1 MTQRRDQL
9 PQLAYSERGA
19 RARWAEEHDLALMEG
34 LRADDQLALD
44 ELVSRKTQ
52 PLLQVV
58 SRILGDLEE
67 ARDVVQITLLRVW
80 QRRRE
85 YDSRWQP
92 NTWIFRI
99 ATNIAID
106 LLRSRRSRER
116 SSLGVLHHLR
126 QAGERQER
134 RDQSRLSGEEVHEIF
149 HQLAE
154 SLTEK
159 QRVVFVLREVEGRPS
174 QEVAQILGCRES
186 TVRNHLFNARKIL
199 RDRLLEQYPEYVPDH
214 LRA

>member
-1 MTQRRDQL
+1 MTLRRDQL

-34 LRADDQLALD
+34 LREDDPLALD
-44 ELVSRKTQ
+44 ELVARKTQ

-58 SRILGDLEE
+58 QRILGDLEE

-116 SSLGVLHHLR
+116 STPGRAPSPAPGGRAPGAPRPVAPR
-126 QAGERQER
+126 GRGGPR
-134 RDQSRLSGEEVHEIF
+134 RSSTSSPSR
-149 HQLAE
+149 
-154 SLTEK
+154 
-159 QRVVFVLREVEGRPS
+159 
-174 QEVAQILGCRES
+174 
-186 TVRNHLFNARKIL
+186 
-199 RDRLLEQYPEYVPDH
+199 
-214 LRA
+214 

>member
-1 MTQRRDQL
+1 MTLRRDQL

-19 RARWAEEHDLALMEG
+19 RAKWAEEGDLALMEG

-44 ELVSRKTQ
+44 ELISRKTQ

-58 SRILGDLEE
+58 HRILGDIEE
-67 ARDVVQITLLRVW
+67 ARDVVQVTLLRVW

-106 LLRSRRSRER
+106 TLRSRRSRER
-116 SSLGVLHHLR
+116 SAPGVLHHLR
-126 QAGERQER
+126 QAGVRQER
-134 RDQSRLSGEEVHEIF
+134 RDGERLAGEEVQQIF
-149 HQLAE
+149 LELAE
-154 SLTEK
+154 CLTDK
-159 QRVVFVLREVEGRPS
+159 QRVVFVLREIEGRPS
-174 QEVAQILGCRES
+174 QEVARILGCRES
-186 TVRNHLFNARKIL
+186 TVRNHLFNARKVL
-199 RDRLLEQYPEYVPDH
+199 RDRLLELYPEYVPEH

>member
-1 MTQRRDQL
+1 
-9 PQLAYSERGA
+9 
-19 RARWAEEHDLALMEG
+19 MEG
-34 LRADDQLALD
+34 LREDDPLALD
-44 ELVSRKTQ
+44 ELISRKTQ

-58 SRILGDLEE
+58 QRILGDLEE

-106 LLRSRRSRER
+106 ALRSRRSRER
-116 SSLGVLHHLR
+116 SASGVLHHLR
-126 QAGERQER
+126 QAGTRQEL
-134 RDQSRLSGEEVHEIF
+134 RDQSRLAGEEVHQIF
-149 HQLAE
+149 LELAGC
-154 SLTEK
+154 LTEK

-174 QEVAQILGCRES
+174 HEVARILGCRES
-186 TVRNHLFNARKIL
+186 TVRNHLFNARKVL
-199 RDRLLEQYPEYVPDH
+199 RERLLELYPEYVPEH

>member
-1 MTQRRDQL
+1 
-9 PQLAYSERGA
+9 
-19 RARWAEEHDLALMEG
+19 MEG
-34 LRADDQLALD
+34 LRADDTLALD
-44 ELVSRKTQ
+44 ELISRKTQ

-58 SRILGDLEE
+58 YRILGDLEE
-67 ARDVVQITLLRVW
+67 ARDVVQVTLLRVW

-106 LLRSRRSRER
+106 TLRSRRSRER
-116 SSLGVLHHLR
+116 SAPSVLHHLR
-126 QAGERQER
+126 QAGARQER
-134 RDQSRLSGEEVHEIF
+134 RDQSRLAGEEVQQIF
-149 HQLAE
+149 LELADA
-154 SLTEK
+154 LTEK
-159 QRVVFVLREVEGRPS
+159 QRAVFVLREIEGRPS
-174 QEVAQILGCRES
+174 QEIARILGCRES

-199 RDRLLEQYPEYVPDH
+199 RDRLLERYPEYVPDH

>member
-1 MTQRRDQL
+1 MTLRRDPL

-34 LRADDQLALD
+34 LREDDPLALD

-58 SRILGDLEE
+58 QRILGDLEE

-106 LLRSRRSRER
+106 LLRSRRSKER
-116 SSLGVLHHLR
+116 STLGVIHHLR

-134 RDQSRLSGEEVHEIF
+134 RDQSHLSSEEVDQIF
-149 HQLAE
+149 HQLAQ

-174 QEVAQILGCRES
+174 HEVAKILGCRES

-199 RDRLLEQYPEYVPDH
+199 RDKLLEQYPEYVPDH

>member
-1 MTQRRDQL
+1 MTLRRDQV

-19 RARWAEEHDLALMEG
+19 RAKWAEQHDIALMEG
-34 LRADDQLALD
+34 LREDDPLALD

-58 SRILGDLEE
+58 HRILGDLEE
-67 ARDVVQITLLRVW
+67 ARDVVQMTLLRVW

-85 YDSRWQP
+85 YDSKWQP

-116 SSLGVLHHLR
+116 SSPGVLHHLR
-126 QAGERQER
+126 QAGVRQER
-134 RDQSRLSGEEVHEIF
+134 HDQSRLSVEEVHRIF
-149 HQLAE
+149 LELAAD
-154 SLTEK
+154 LTEK
-159 QRVVFVLREVEGRPS
+159 QRVVFVLREIEGRPS
-174 QEVAQILGCRES
+174 HEVARILGCRES
-186 TVRNHLFNARKIL
+186 TVRNHLFNARKLL
-199 RDRLLEQYPEYVPDH
+199 RERLLEQYPEYVPDR

>member
-1 MTQRRDQL
+1 L

-19 RARWAEEHDLALMEG
+19 RAKWAEQHDLAVMEG
-34 LRADDQLALD
+34 LRADDTLALD
-44 ELVSRKTQ
+44 ELIARKTQ

-85 YDSRWQP
+85 YDARWQP

-106 LLRSRRSRER
+106 TLRSRRSRER
-116 SSLGVLHHLR
+116 SAPGVLHHLR
-126 QAGERQER
+126 QAGVRQER
-134 RDQSRLSGEEVHEIF
+134 RDRERISADEVQQIF
-149 HQLAE
+149 LELAE

-159 QRVVFVLREVEGRPS
+159 QRVVFVLREVEGRSS
-174 QEVAQILGCRES
+174 QEVARILGCRES

-199 RDRLLEQYPEYVPDH
+199 RDRMLERYPEYVPDR
-214 LRA
+214 LRV